1 MKTLP
6 MKEKT
11 PQICWKT
18 HEKTLT
24 LTGEPVL
31 EVNMSW
37 PQGEGAGPLVR
48 SINRHYA
55 RLAQCWQRH
64 WEKEGYLC
72 ACAALA
78 QKREQSRPFTPWT
91 ASLSGQ
97 VTLDNGE
104 YLSIAMLAREVHGDG
119 RTLEYRWGDTWL
131 WQDGAPVPLRSL
143 FPGEKRWRRQLQNQ
157 LEQAVE
163 HSRRSGAY
171 LDQEIKKPL
180 RCWFSSS
187 RYALSPEGLEVY
199 YPQCTLAPAVEGA
212 PVFRLPLPTSV
223 SLPEAEQKE
232 A

>member
-1 MKTLP
+1 MKMLP
-6 MKEKT
+6 IKDKT

-18 HEKTLT
+18 VEKTLT

-31 EVNMSW
+31 ELKLSW

-48 SINRHYA
+48 SVSRYYA
-55 RLAQCWQRH
+55 RLAQGWQRQ
-64 WEKEGYLC
+64 WEREGYLC
-72 ACAALA
+72 ACVALA

-104 YLSIAMLAREVHGDG
+104 YLSIAMLAREVHADG
-119 RTLEYRWGDTWL
+119 RVLEYRWGDTWA
-131 WQDGAPVPLRSL
+131 WQDGAPVPLGAL
-143 FPGEKRWRRQLQNQ
+143 FQGQKRWRKQLRSQ

-163 HSRRSGAY
+163 QSRRSGAY

-180 RCWFSSS
+180 RRWFSPS
-187 RYALSPEGLEVY
+187 RFALSPEGLELY

-212 PVFRLPLPTSV
+212 LVFRLPLPESV
-223 SLPEAEQKE
+223 QIAAKEEKE